1 MKTTTIFNKTHRLQ
15 ITLILAGLI
24 SLASLPATAQNAWPT
39 GEEKG
44 SVTLVKG
51 KNTTFRC
58 KINTNAMKRKRF
70 FIKNTSFGNP
80 MEGRKE
86 HSNRYDE
93 YSVVK
98 LVSHDS
104 VINAIRKSFPG
115 GRLAE
120 LVAADE
126 EFSLSIYIDE
136 QGEVISLNYSLEF
149 GTSILPTE
157 IEGLEKNLLNALE
170 FTIEGKR
177 FDSPTVYSAYIVVKF
192 PEVEQGEIRILR
204 NLELQGIL

>member
-1 MKTTTIFNKTHRLQ
+1 MRTNSI
-15 ITLILAGLI
+15 I
-24 SLASLPATAQNAWPT
+24 SKSHSLPGILFIFILFALTSHPAAAQEVWPT

-58 KINTNAMKRKRF
+58 KVGNNSWEGLYIT
-70 FIKNTSFGNP
+70 NTSFGNP

-98 LVSHDS
+98 LVSHNS
-104 VINAIRKSFPG
+104 VITAIRKTFPG

-126 EFSLSIYIDE
+126 EFSFSIYIDE
-136 QGEVISLNYSLEF
+136 KGEVISLNYGLEF

-192 PEVEQGEIRILR
+192 PEVERGEIRRLR
-204 NLELQGIL
+204 NLEIDGIL

>member
-1 MKTTTIFNKTHRLQ
+1 MKTTTILKKTYRLQ

-24 SLASLPATAQNAWPT
+24 SLTSHPTTAQNAWPT

-51 KNTTFRC
+51 NKITFRC
-58 KINTNAMKRKRF
+58 KVGDNSWEGL
-70 FIKNTSFGNP
+70 FIKNTRFGNP

-136 QGEVISLNYSLEF
+136 KGEVISLNYGLEF

-157 IEGLEKNLLNALE
+157 IEVLEKNLLNALE

-177 FDSPTVYSAYIVVKF
+177 FDSPTVYSAYIVVKL
-192 PEVEQGEIRILR
+192 PEVERGEIRRLR
-204 NLELQGIL
+204 NLEIDGIL